1 MGTSANIDPA
11 RKGVTLVE
19 ILVVIVIIGI
29 LTGLIMGALGPARR
43 AARRAAIK
51 VEISNIHMGLDN
63 YKTEYTE
70 SLPTFQNIDIVLERA
85 GDLALEDDGRRAVL
99 RHLRK
104 AFPRYVPGAH
114 VGADLEGR
122 ITASS
127 DDYDGFAADVFYAY
141 GGVVSPM
148 DGNPGSIDPLKFD
161 AASTILFFVGGLP
174 EVAPVPGQAWV
185 PAGFH
190 SDPTFPF
197 RPGLPR
203 TEPLHEFDPE
213 RIVYHEWHHS
223 DPFDITSLGVDR
235 YLRYY
240 PEGAPGA
247 DASPLVYFKSRRIR
261 GLWQYGSEDSTYVPP
276 PPLPNFYQ
284 QSYSHSF
291 IGSDLTNHC
300 VPYRDPESQIRW
312 RNYETFQIICPG
324 LDGDYGGLLP
334 SGVVVLPYNLAGP
347 GFNRS
352 RYRTTRTGG
361 NFTDGDYDNLTNFSA
376 KTLEDELE

>member
-51 VEISNIHMGLDN
+51 TEVSNIHMGLDN

-161 AASTILFFVGGLP
+161 AASTLLFFLGGLP
-174 EVAPVPGQAWV
+174 ETAPAPGQAWV

-190 SDPTFPF
+190 TDPTFPF

-203 TEPLHEFDPE
+203 TKRLHEFELE

-247 DASPLVYFKSRRIR
+247 DASPFVYFKSRRLG
-261 GLWQYGSEDSTYVPP
+261 GLWQYGAMDSSS
-276 PPLPNFYQ
+276 NFYQ

-291 IGSDLTNHC
+291 IDSDLTNHC
-300 VPYRDPESQIRW
+300 VPYRDPESRIRW
-312 RNYETFQIICPG
+312 RNSETFQIICPG
-324 LDGDYGGLLP
+324 LDGDYGER
-334 SGVVVLPYNLAGP
+334 LPYNLGAT
-347 GFNRS
+347 GFSRS
-352 RYRTTRTGG
+352 RYRVTRTGG
-361 NFTDGDYDNLTNFSA
+361 GFTDGDYDNLTNFSA